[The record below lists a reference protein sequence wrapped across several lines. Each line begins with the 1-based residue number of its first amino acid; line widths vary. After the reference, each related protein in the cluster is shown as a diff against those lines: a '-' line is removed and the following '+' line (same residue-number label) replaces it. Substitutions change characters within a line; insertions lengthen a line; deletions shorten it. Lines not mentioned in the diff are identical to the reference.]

1 MEEDFL
7 LKKNKRSIL
16 LNYNT
21 TILQHLNV
29 HRWKLQVVFFSCEQK
44 KKKTQKTKQQKE
56 VKNPKTK
63 HPKPAQP
70 PNKPQKYLYSRCQK
84 LIFTVHVTFGV
95 GFAVHSEHTF
105 QKLRFYYHQSFK

>member
-21 TILQHLNV
+21 TILQYLNM
-29 HRWKLQVVFFSCEQK
+29 HRWKLQVFFFFLWAEK
-44 KKKTQKTKQQKE
+44 EKTQKTKQQKE
-56 VKNPKTK
+56 VKNPKAK

-70 PNKPQKYLYSRCQK
+70 RNKPQKYLYSRCQK

-105 QKLRFYYHQSFK
+105 QKLRFYYQESFK